1 MPRAQGHPHD
11 ENPLLRCATAH
22 THERHPVTVIHQ
34 SEEHMSEIVN
44 PSMKFADMR
53 IGEQLVFVVKL
64 CVFFAS
70 FGFAFP
76 TLLSN

>member
-1 MPRAQGHPHD
+1 
-11 ENPLLRCATAH
+11 
-22 THERHPVTVIHQ
+22 
-34 SEEHMSEIVN
+34 MSEIVN

-53 IGEQLVFVVKL
+53 IGEQLVFIVKL